1 MALTLSIET
10 ATVVC
15 SVALHQEGRLLA
27 LQELHLK
34 QSHSGYL
41 TVLIKDIVHYAGCSM
56 QDITMVALSKGPGS
70 YTGLRIGTAT
80 AKGLCYAL
88 DIPLVAVNSLEAMAY
103 GVAQYN
109 MGENFLCPMIDARR
123 MEVYCLVAD
132 WQSKTIMPTSPVVI
146 EPTSFERFLRERPVL
161 FFGDGSAK
169 CKSILIH
176 DNAKFIDN
184 ITPSAKDVGALVDEK
199 TKRGEITYEDVA
211 YFEPFYLK
219 EFKAKQALAK

>member
-1 MALTLSIET
+1 MPLTLSIET

-15 SVALHQEGRLLA
+15 SVALHLDGQLLA

-41 TVLIKDIVHYAGCSM
+41 AVLIQDIVQYAGYTM
-56 QDITMVALSKGPGS
+56 DDISIVALSKGPGS

-88 DIPLVAVNSLEAMAY
+88 DIPLVAVNTLESMAY

-109 MGENFLCPMIDARR
+109 TEENFLCPMIDARR

-132 WQSKTIMPTSPVVI
+132 GQFKTIMPTNPVII
-146 EPTSFERFLRERPVL
+146 EPISFESFLRERPVL

-169 CKSILIH
+169 CKPILTH
-176 DNAKFIDN
+176 PNARFIDN
-184 ITPSAKDVGALVDEK
+184 IAPSAKDIGALVHEK
-199 TKRGEITYEDVA
+199 TKQGEITYEDVA

-219 EFKAKQALAK
+219 EFKAKQAVAK